1 MAGGD
6 IKTYEITAKVN
17 LEQVQLNASYEKKS
31 HQFFKFSYLLRRG
44 KDLKENL

>member
-17 LEQVQLNASYEKKS
+17 LEQVQLNASYEKNHINFLNFLIYS
-31 HQFFKFSYLLRRG
+31 EEG
-44 KDLKENL
+44 KI